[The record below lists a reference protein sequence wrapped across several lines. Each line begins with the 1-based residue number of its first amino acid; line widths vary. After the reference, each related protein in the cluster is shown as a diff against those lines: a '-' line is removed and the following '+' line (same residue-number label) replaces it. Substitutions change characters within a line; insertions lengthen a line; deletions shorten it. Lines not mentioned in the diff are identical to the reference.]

1 MEVHRHLGPGLLGSA
16 FETRLQYELEQL
28 GLVVERQRAL
38 PLVYKEIRL
47 AQVNAQLIRDCG
59 DD

>member
-1 MEVHRHLGPGLLGSA
+1 MEVHRHLGPDLLESA
-16 FETRLQYELEQL
+16 YETRLQYELEQL